1 MEEWG
6 NGRANAYYE
15 ANVPDNVYRPK
26 EGDQVKVV
34 EKYIRDKYEYK
45 KYIAKN
51 LPPKEEET
59 STYTTTSNTPAT
71 TTDNNNKRTSQN
83 SNQLN
88 IKIGSAPNST
98 TTRPLKTQ
106 PPPVPVV
113 PVAEVSLID
122 FLDDPI
128 VQQASPIVTPAASA
142 APGVSLSLQQPI
154 QQQPQQ
160 PQHQQ
165 FTNFMDGFGNQ
176 SSSAAS
182 PTTTT
187 TTTTTAV
194 GIISSTTTTTSNG
207 GGYDFPVV
215 AQAQAVSP
223 QAPASHIT
231 PTVSDISLLYFTTL
245 NSHYMCIHM
254 FI

>member
-6 NGRANAYYE
+6 NARANAYYE

-51 LPPKEEET
+51 LPPKEED
-59 STYTTTSNTPAT
+59 TTTNTPAT
-71 TTDNNNKRTSQN
+71 TTDNNNKRTTQN
-83 SNQLN
+83 NNQLN

-98 TTRPLKTQ
+98 TTRSLKTPQ
-106 PPPVPVV
+106 PPVAPA
-113 PVAEVSLID
+113 AEVALID

-128 VQQASPIVTPAASA
+128 QQASPIVPPATSA

-154 QQQPQQ
+154 QPPQQ
-160 PQHQQ
+160 QQQQ
-165 FTNFMDGFGNQ
+165 FTNFMDGYGNQ

-182 PTTTT
+182 PTITT

-194 GIISSTTTTTSNG
+194 GIISSTVTTAMTNG
-207 GGYDFPVV
+207 GGYDFPGV
-215 AQAQAVSP
+215 AQTQAVPP
-223 QAPASHIT
+223 QASASHIT
-231 PTVSDISLLYFTTL
+231 PTVSDPILVLYYYH
-245 NSHYMCIHM
+245 NY
-254 FI
+254 

>member
-6 NGRANAYYE
+6 NARANAYYE

-51 LPPKEEET
+51 LPPKEEDITSNNIT
-59 STYTTTSNTPAT
+59 STNTPA

-83 SNQLN
+83 NNQLN
-88 IKIGSAPNST
+88 IKIGSAPSST
-98 TTRPLKTQ
+98 NTRPLKIPQ
-106 PPPVPVV
+106 PPVPAV

-122 FLDDPI
+122 FLDDP
-128 VQQASPIVTPAASA
+128 VQQASPIVTPATSAS
-142 APGVSLSLQQPI
+142 PGVSLSLQQPTQPP
-154 QQQPQQ
+154 QQQ
-160 PQHQQ
+160 QQ
-165 FTNFMDGFGNQ
+165 FTNFMDGYGNQ

-182 PTTTT
+182 PTTTTT

-194 GIISSTTTTTSNG
+194 GIISSTTTTTNG
-207 GGYDFPVV
+207 RGYDFPGA
-215 AQAQAVSP
+215 AQAQVVSP
-223 QAPASHIT
+223 QPPASHIT
-231 PTVSDISLLYFTTL
+231 PTVSDRILLL
-245 NSHYMCIHM
+245 S
-254 FI
+254 